1 MCGIADHVG
10 GTPLPDE
17 RVRACLALMARRGP
31 DAHGVERYRLDER
44 STVTLLHTRLSIIDP
59 DPRGA
64 QPMSMPGHH
73 VALNGELYNYRELRT
88 DLESRG
94 VAFRTRTDTEVLL
107 ALLASDGWAALDRC
121 EGMWAFA
128 HVDEAR
134 GALVLCRDRF
144 GEKPLYLHETP
155 DGLVFGSE
163 PKFVFALLGRTL
175 PVDRRQGAR
184 YLVNG
189 YKALYKQPATFFEGL
204 AEVPA
209 GGVRDGLARSVELRL
224 RADVPLAFCMSGGID
239 SNCLLAIAKRLCGF
253 DVHGFTIVNED
264 ERYEERAFV
273 DHMVPAL
280 DLRQTSVSI
289 DGTGFLDGL
298 SELVRYHDAPVYTIS
313 YYVH

>member
-175 PVDRRQGAR
+175 PSTAAR
-184 YLVNG
+184 
-189 YKALYKQPATFFEGL
+189 APATWSTGTRRSISNPRRSSRGWPRCP
-204 AEVPA
+204 PA
-209 GGVRDGLARSVELRL
+209 ACATGSRARS
-224 RADVPLAFCMSGGID
+224 S
-239 SNCLLAIAKRLCGF
+239 CGC
-253 DVHGFTIVNED
+253 
-264 ERYEERAFV
+264 
-273 DHMVPAL
+273 
-280 DLRQTSVSI
+280 
-289 DGTGFLDGL
+289 
-298 SELVRYHDAPVYTIS
+298 APTCRWPS
-313 YYVH
+313 A